1 MKAALLGRLQAARAA
16 KARAALV
23 TDLTSGAQCLIVE
36 GAAQGELRPGPA
48 LIDAVE
54 AALARDKGATV
65 EIGGVRH
72 FIQVFNPPKRL
83 ILVGAVHISQALAPM
98 AAMAGYAVTVIDPRG
113 AWATDARFPGIALDD
128 RWPDEAMEA
137 LAPDR
142 RSAVVT
148 LTHDPKLDDP
158 ALIAALGSDAFYIGA
173 LGSKRTHARRLE
185 RLSEAGIAPDAQ
197 ARVHGPVGLAI
208 GAVSPAEIA
217 IAILAQ
223 ITQALHAAPA
233 EAP

>member
-1 MKAALLGRLQAARAA
+1 MKAALLASLRAARAA
-16 KARAALV
+16 KARAGLL
-23 TDLTSGAQCLIVE
+23 TDLDTGAQCLIADGRAE
-36 GAAQGELRPGPA
+36 GDFEPGPELVDA
-48 LIDAVE
+48 LE
-54 AALARDKGATV
+54 AALARDKGTTV
-65 EIGGVRH
+65 ESGGTRY

-98 AAMAGYAVTVIDPRG
+98 AEMAGYAVAVIDPRG

-128 RWPDEAMEA
+128 RWPDEAMAA

-142 RSAVVT
+142 RTAVVT

-158 ALIAALGSDAFYIGA
+158 ALIAALGSEAFYIGA
-173 LGSKRTHARRLE
+173 LGSKRTHAKRLE
-185 RLSEAGIAPDAQ
+185 RLAEAGLAAN
-197 ARVHGPVGLAI
+197 ARARIHGPVGLAI

-223 ITQALHAAPA
+223 MTQSLHATPA
-233 EAP
+233 EAS